1 MLEFMSHS
9 CFLSFK
15 IRAVVFVWFNYDR
28 DIFNDGQSIAFQA
41 DTLDWVI
48 GDETE
53 FADSHFSKNLCAN
66 AIFAFVGSET
76 EMDVSIYC
84 IVAFF
89 LEFVGSN
96 FVHQSDAASFLA
108 EVNNDAFTFFFY
120 HSHGFVQLFATIAS
134 LASEDV
140 ARHATGMH
148 SDQ

>member
-15 IRAVVFVWFNYDR
+15 IRAVVFVWFNHDR

-48 GDETE
+48 GDETK
-53 FADSHFSKNLCAN
+53 FADSHFSKNLCSN

-84 IVAFF
+84 IVAFKFCQAFFRCGKLYF
-89 LEFVGSN
+89 LFYDFLRIWRIYIYLRSRLVYNINGFIGETTVG
-96 FVHQSDAASFLA
+96 
-108 EVNNDAFTFFFY
+108 
-120 HSHGFVQLFATIAS
+120 
-134 LASEDV
+134 DV
-140 ARHATGMH
+140 AC
-148 SDQ
+148 